1 MVKKYELHPEMVS
14 VGAMNPFFRHNSS
27 QRGMMSISM
36 LGQMLLTKGC
46 TRRQIFTGAE
56 REYAK
61 ATFSVKAPCDMEIVR
76 IIEKYPNRA
85 GQFSFEH
92 SPHKLIIYKNLHT
105 LEYGVLKAESHHHL
119 DTKFGWEF
127 VPTEAAG
134 ELYRGNTVAEGTV
147 FYKSPAVLDDGDYAP
162 CLETRTALMSVPAA
176 IEDGIQVTES
186 YCKRLTTTGVKS
198 ITFSIG
204 KRGYPLNL
212 HGSDQQY
219 RIIPDLGERIGPDGL
234 LMATREYS
242 TDALIYEMTPK
253 ALRTPD
259 YFFDKLMY
267 IEPLARIIDIDIRK
281 QNNVNATPP
290 GMAEQLNRYH
300 VATKQYY
307 GAILSEYLRLKKQH
321 GEGLRITPAYQD
333 LVTRAIAEERGAADK
348 VTKLHRGQPIDEWHV
363 TVTYEHDIVPGIGFK
378 LSGMHGND
386 YRL

>member
-1 MVKKYELHPEMVS
+1 
-14 VGAMNPFFRHNSS
+14 
-27 QRGMMSISM
+27 
-36 LGQMLLTKGC
+36 
-46 TRRQIFTGAE
+46 
-56 REYAK
+56 
-61 ATFSVKAPCDMEIVR
+61 
-76 IIEKYPNRA
+76 
-85 GQFSFEH
+85 
-92 SPHKLIIYKNLHT
+92 
-105 LEYGVLKAESHHHL
+105 
-119 DTKFGWEF
+119 
-127 VPTEAAG
+127 
-134 ELYRGNTVAEGTV
+134 
-147 FYKSPAVLDDGDYAP
+147 VLDDGDYAP

-281 QNNVNATPP
+281 QTTSTPP
-290 GMAEQLNRYH
+290 
-300 VATKQYY
+300 
-307 GAILSEYLRLKKQH
+307 
-321 GEGLRITPAYQD
+321 
-333 LVTRAIAEERGAADK
+333 
-348 VTKLHRGQPIDEWHV
+348 HRGW
-363 TVTYEHDIVPGIGFK
+363 
-378 LSGMHGND
+378 LSS
-386 YRL
+386 